1 MADPMSVIRKE
12 LDADLIAEL
21 DARQIK
27 PEILLLIKACRLLR
41 KLTKDSK

>member
-12 LDADLIAEL
+12 LDDDLKAEL

-41 KLTKDSK
+41 KLAKENK